1 MGRIRSIGI
10 ALAVLTVVACAD
22 VRSGATVHN
31 RKEIPPGPG
40 LLSGAAGEFAILRG
54 RPTRTADDP
63 NAGGGDPSR

>member
-10 ALAVLTVVACAD
+10 ALAALTVAACAD
-22 VRSGATVHN
+22 VRPGATVHN

-54 RPTRTADDP
+54 RPTRAAVDP
-63 NAGGGDPSR
+63 NAGGGDPLR